1 MRMYDLIYT
10 KKTGGQLTPEQIAFW
25 VQGVTAGTIPDEQ
38 SAALLMAVCWRGM
51 STEETLALTLGM
63 RDSGARMDLSSVPGL
78 KVDKHSTGGVGDKTT
93 LILGPI
99 VAACGK
105 DAGPLSCAMFS
116 GRGLG
121 HTGGTIDKFSAVP
134 GLNVELSSDQFRES
148 LRRTGFANSAQT
160 GDICPADRKLYALRD
175 VTATVESIPLITA
188 SIMSKKLAGGAD
200 ALVLDVKCGS
210 GAFMKDREDA
220 RTLARSMVEVGKAHG
235 LRMKAILTRMEEPL
249 GWAIG
254 NTLEVMESVEIL
266 QGRYGDSVLAR
277 MSFRLA
283 AEMLVLGQ
291 AAAHLEEALQR
302 VDQVVKDGSALRLLK
317 IFVAFNGGDPEA
329 LEDFER
335 MPQAAARTEIRADRG
350 GFIHGMDGRALGIL
364 AMDLG
369 AGRKS
374 REDRL
379 DLGAGI
385 RVHRT
390 VGDSIQAGDLLFSI
404 HAKPG
409 LPIAAAAFLATVDV
423 RPEAASERPWLLE
436 EIS

>member
-10 KKTGGQLTPEQIAFW
+10 KKTGGALTSDEIAFW
-25 VQGVTAGTIPDEQ
+25 VKGVTDGTIPDEQ
-38 SAALLMAVCWRGM
+38 SSALLMAICWRGM

-63 RDSGARMDLSSVPGL
+63 RDSGARLDLSSVPGV

-99 VAACGK
+99 VAACGV
-105 DAGPLSCAMFS
+105 PCAMFS

-121 HTGGTIDKFSAVP
+121 HTGGTIDKFSAIP
-134 GLNVELSSDQFRES
+134 GLNVELSADQFRES

-210 GAFMKDREDA
+210 GAFMKTREDA
-220 RTLARSMVEVGKAHG
+220 CTLARSMVEVGKAHG
-235 LRMKAILTRMEEPL
+235 MRIKALVTRMEEPL

-266 QGRYGDSVLAR
+266 RGLHGDGTLAR
-277 MSFRLA
+277 MSGRLA

-291 AAAHLEEALQR
+291 AAPDLGSALQR
-302 VDQVVKDGSALRLLK
+302 VGQAIQDGSALETLRK
-317 IFVAFNGGDPEA
+317 FVALNGGDTAA
-329 LEDFER
+329 LEDFGR
-335 MPQAAARTEIRADRG
+335 MPQTAAVTEIRADRE
-350 GFIHGMDGRALGIL
+350 GFVHGLDGRALGIL

-385 RVHRT
+385 RVHRS
-390 VGDSIQAGDLLFSI
+390 VGDSVGMGDLLFSI
-404 HAKPG
+404 HARPG
-409 LPIAAAAFLATVDV
+409 LRV
-423 RPEAASERPWLLE
+423 PEAAFRAAVDLRAERAVLSPWLLE
-436 EIS
+436 ELS

>member
-1 MRMYDLIYT
+1 MRMYDLIYL
-10 KKTGGQLTPEQIAFW
+10 KKIGGALTPEQIAFW
-25 VQGVTAGTIPDEQ
+25 VEGVTDGSIPDEQ
-38 SAALLMAVCWRGM
+38 SAALLMAICWRGM
-51 STEETLALTLGM
+51 TTEETLTLTLGM

-99 VAACGK
+99 VAACGL
-105 DAGPLSCAMFS
+105 PCAMFS

-121 HTGGTIDKFSAVP
+121 HTGGTIDKFSAIP
-134 GLNVELSSDQFRES
+134 GLNVELSEEQFRNS

-210 GAFMKDREDA
+210 GAFMKTLEEGRA
-220 RTLARSMVEVGKAHG
+220 LARSMVDVGKTHG
-235 LRMKAILTRMEEPL
+235 MRIKALITRMEEPL

-266 QGRYGDSVLAR
+266 RGLHVNGVLAQ

-283 AEMLVLGQ
+283 AEMLLLGS
-291 AAAHLEEALQR
+291 AAENLKDAMQR
-302 VDQVVKDGSALRLLK
+302 VHQSVKDGSALRVLRE
-317 IFVAFNGGDPEA
+317 FVTLNGGDA
-329 LEDFER
+329 RAIDNFDL
-335 MPQAAARTEIRADRG
+335 MPQAGAITEIRADRAGYIHAMG
-350 GFIHGMDGRALGIL
+350 GRNLGLL
-364 AMDLG
+364 AMELG

-374 REDRL
+374 REELL

-385 RVHRT
+385 RVHRN
-390 VGDSIQAGDLLFSI
+390 VGDPVKAGDLLFSV

-409 LPIAAAAFLATVDV
+409 LPISESAFRSTVEIRAEAVATQT
-423 RPEAASERPWLLE
+423 WLLE
-436 EIS
+436 VIS

>member
-10 KKTGGQLTPEQIAFW
+10 KKIGGELTPEQIAFW
-25 VQGVTAGTIPDEQ
+25 VNGVTDSTIPDEQ
-38 SAALLMAVCWRGM
+38 SAALLMAICWRGM
-51 STEETLALTLGM
+51 TTVETLALTLDM

-78 KVDKHSTGGVGDKTT
+78 KADKHSTGGVGDKTT

-99 VAACGK
+99 VAACGV
-105 DAGPLSCAMFS
+105 PCAMFS

-121 HTGGTIDKFSAVP
+121 HTGGTIDKFSAIP
-134 GLNVELSSDQFRES
+134 GLNVELSAEQFRES

-210 GAFMKDREDA
+210 GAFMKTLDEGRA
-220 RTLARSMVEVGKAHG
+220 LARSMVDVGKAHG
-235 LRMKAILTRMEEPL
+235 LRIKALITRMEEPL

-266 QGRYGDSVLAR
+266 RGLHANGVLAQL
-277 MSFRLA
+277 SFRLA
-283 AEMLVLGQ
+283 AEMLLLGRAAENLADAMKRVEQ
-291 AAAHLEEALQR
+291 A
-302 VDQVVKDGSALRLLK
+302 VKDGSALRVLHE
-317 IFVAFNGGDPEA
+317 FVALNGGDA
-329 LEDFER
+329 RAIDDFDL
-335 MPQAAARTEIRADRG
+335 MPQAAASTEIRADQEG
-350 GFIHGMDGRALGIL
+350 YIHAMDGRNLGIL
-364 AMDLG
+364 AMELG

-374 REDRL
+374 REEPL

-385 RVHRT
+385 RVHRN
-390 VGDSIQAGDLLFSI
+390 VGDPVKSGDLLFSVY
-404 HAKPG
+404 ARAG
-409 LPIAAAAFLATVDV
+409 LAI
-423 RPEAASERPWLLE
+423 PEAAFRAAVAIRPGSVAPYPWLLAVV
-436 EIS
+436 S